1 MKNYETMFVL
11 HPQYEDEQ
19 VDQFIEK
26 VQERITMDGGE
37 VTNLDKWGKRKLAYE
52 IDKLREGHYVVM
64 NYTAPKET
72 SSKLEKAFN
81 IAEGVLRYQIV
92 LEEK

>member
-64 NYTAPKET
+64 NYTGPKET